1 MSGTVRIAA
10 LALWCGVAVLLP
22 ELVAHFA
29 PVSAPAAAAHV
40 VPVQMPAPGL
50 DGLRPTPGLDRDLE
64 APHRTDLRGN
74 EIVRPVASYRLDRR
88 GTLYEVHSPQTELP
102 RLKPPTT

>member
-10 LALWCGVAVLLP
+10 LALWCGVAMLLP
-22 ELVAHFA
+22 ELIARL
-29 PVSAPAAAAHV
+29 APAAPTPAAHAA
-40 VPVQMPAPGL
+40 PVQMPPARL
-50 DGLRPTPGLDRDLE
+50 EGLRPSPGLGRDRE
-64 APHRTDLRGN
+64 APDRTDLHGN

-102 RLKPPTT
+102 RLKAPVT